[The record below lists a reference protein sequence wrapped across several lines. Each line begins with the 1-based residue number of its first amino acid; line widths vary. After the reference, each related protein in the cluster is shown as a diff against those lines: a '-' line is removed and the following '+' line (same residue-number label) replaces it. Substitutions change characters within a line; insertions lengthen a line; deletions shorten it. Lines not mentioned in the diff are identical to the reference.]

1 LNPSRKSSSP
11 TPSASAEHA
20 VSRLEAPVSAVPYI
34 GAERTK
40 ALAAVGVTT
49 VAELLEFYPRR
60 YLDRTR
66 IVKVRDLRETE
77 HEVTIVGTVV
87 FTKVMRS
94 RRGKSWLV
102 AGIDDGTDVLNCVWF
117 QGISYWQR
125 HMREGEMV
133 AVSGVVQDFNG
144 WRIVHPAVDRLGDDG
159 DRELYNT
166 GRIISLYPGTLEL
179 RRVGL
184 ESAQLRRILRAALNI
199 ARPELDEYLIENDLH
214 TLTILP
220 RTEVFEQIHFPAS
233 YELLQAAWQRVRFEE
248 LFFYQLLFAYR
259 RRLNRITP
267 CGIAFETVGPITK
280 KALHALPFELTEGQ
294 KQVLHEI
301 RSDLQSPVP
310 MQRLLQGEVGSGKTT
325 VAFLAMAMAADSG
338 YQSALMAPTE
348 LLAQQ
353 HAQKIAEPAE
363 RAGLRLRLL
372 RGKQRTA
379 ERRSILSAIATHQVD
394 IVVGTHALLQEKI
407 TFPKLGLVIVDEQ
420 HRFGVEQRSILRSKG
435 TRPHLLLMT
444 ATPIPR
450 TLRLAH
456 VGDLDESIL
465 RELPGGPRQ
474 VTTARRTEMDRDK
487 IYTFLVEQARAGH
500 RAFIICPLVE
510 ESERSDTE
518 AAIEYYTRVSRGV
531 LRSVGVGLLH
541 GRMTSEEKQIAIG
554 KFRSGETP
562 VLVSTPVVEVG
573 VDVPEANTML
583 VENAERFGLAQLHQ
597 LRGRIGRKGQKSW
610 FILLPGAPVTPE
622 AEERINALLT
632 TDDGFLLAQKDL
644 EIRGSGEVF
653 GTRQSGEYELRYAN
667 PVRDETLLVAAR
679 ESAFRL
685 VESDPDL
692 AQHPALRARFQQKHA
707 HKLGL
712 LAGG

>member
-1 LNPSRKSSSP
+1 MGESSP
-11 TPSASAEHA
+11 
-20 VSRLEAPVSAVPYI
+20 VSRLDAPVSAVPYI
-34 GAERTK
+34 AAERQK
-40 ALAAVGVTT
+40 ALASVGVATI
-49 VAELLEFYPRR
+49 AELLEFFPRR
-60 YLDRTR
+60 YLDRSHIMR
-66 IVKVRDLRETE
+66 VSELRETE
-77 HEVTIVGTVV
+77 HEVTVVGTVA
-87 FTKVMRS
+87 FTKVNRS

-117 QGISYWQR
+117 QGISYWQKQ
-125 HMREGEMV
+125 MREGEMV
-133 AVSGVVQDFNG
+133 AVSGMAQEYGG
-144 WRIVHPAVDRLGDDG
+144 WRIIHPAVDRLGEDG

-166 GRIISLYPGTLEL
+166 GRIISLYPGTMDL

-184 ESAQLRRILRAALNI
+184 ESATLRRIQRAALNI
-199 ARPELDEYLIENDLH
+199 AHAELIEYLPEDDLRM
-214 TLTILP
+214 IGALP
-220 RTEVFEQIHFPAS
+220 RAEAFEQIHFPDS
-233 YELLQAAWQRVRFEE
+233 YEQLQAAWQRVRYEE

-267 CGIAFETVGPITK
+267 GGIAFETVGPITK

-294 KQVLHEI
+294 KVVLKEI
-301 RSDLQSPVP
+301 RADLQSPVP

-325 VAFLAMAMAADSG
+325 VAFLAMAMAADSD
-338 YQSALMAPTE
+338 YQSVLMAPTE

-353 HAQKIAEPAE
+353 HAQRISESAQQ
-363 RAGLRLRLL
+363 AGLRVCLL
-372 RGKQRTA
+372 RGKQKIA
-379 ERRSILSAIATHQVD
+379 ERRALLSAIAAHQVE

-407 TFPKLGLVIVDEQ
+407 TFAKLGLVIVDEQ

-456 VGDLDESIL
+456 VGDLDESVL
-465 RELPGGPRQ
+465 RELPGGTRQ
-474 VTTARRTEMDRDK
+474 VATVRRTEEDREK
-487 IYTFLVEQARAGH
+487 IYTFIIEQVKSGNRV
-500 RAFIICPLVE
+500 FIICPLVE
-510 ESERSDTE
+510 ESEHSDTE
-518 AAIEYYTRVSRGV
+518 AAIEYFTRVSKGV
-531 LRSVGVGLLH
+531 LRKAGVGLLH
-541 GRMTSEEKQIAIG
+541 GRMSSEEKQAAIT

-573 VDVPEANTML
+573 VDVAEATMML

-610 FILLPGAPVTPE
+610 FILLPGARVTPE
-622 AEERINALLT
+622 AEERLNALLA
-632 TDDGFLLAQKDL
+632 TDDGFVLAQKDL

-653 GTRQSGEYELRYAN
+653 GTRQSGEFELRYAN
-667 PVRDETLLVAAR
+667 PARDEKLLLAAR
-679 ESAFRL
+679 ERAFAL
-685 VESDPDL
+685 VEQDPDL
-692 AQHPALRARFQQKHA
+692 KDCPLLRRRFELKHA